1 MSSLPETITIESCD
15 LPSGKVNV
23 TLKCP
28 RYGDLRKAR
37 KLYPNETDNRG
48 RRKSPGYATEELLI
62 CQQLVDVTDNDGI
75 SLLDKHKAKDIID
88 RLTIFSIPDRQ
99 ALMTIF
105 LEIFWVGA
113 EQAKA
118 ARDLAK
124 EFMVTAAFNFH
135 ISKEQMP
142 MGEFNLSYNAPNTG
156 TQMAAD
162 RRYQGVQEQGCTLE
176 EFLFAMCLH
185 STNDD
190 VVEPSKDV
198 ISVLDS
204 WTIADVQFA
213 NLVFINQFTLDDS
226 EEEKAKE
233 AGKRYLEKLGI
244 KKAEPSGALKRPTKS
259 TQEAT
264 KPL

>member
-1 MSSLPETITIESCD
+1 MSSLPETITIEASD

-28 RYGDLRKAR
+28 RFADLRKAR
-37 KLYPNETDNRG
+37 KLYPNETDARG

-62 CQQLVDVTDNDGI
+62 CQQIVDVTDLEGR
-75 SLLDKHKAKDIID
+75 SLLNSHKAKDIID

-105 LEIFWVGA
+105 LEIFWVGS

-124 EFMVTAAFNFH
+124 DYMVAAAFNFN
-135 ISKEQMP
+135 ISRNQMP
-142 MGEFNLSYNAPNTG
+142 MGEFSISYNAPNTG

-162 RRYQGVQEQGCTLE
+162 RRYQGIQEQGCTLE

-185 STNDD
+185 STDD
-190 VVEPSKDV
+190 NVVEPSKDV
-198 ISVLDS
+198 ISVLDN

-244 KKAEPSGALKRPTKS
+244 KKAEPSSAPKRPAKPTPEAEKS
-259 TQEAT
+259 
-264 KPL
+264 

>member
-1 MSSLPETITIESCD
+1 MSSLLDTITIEASD

-28 RYGDLRKAR
+28 RFADLRKAR
-37 KLYPNETDNRG
+37 KLYPNETDSRG

-62 CQQLVDVTDNDGI
+62 CQQIVDVTDLQGNSI
-75 SLLDKHKAKDIID
+75 LNSHKSKDIID
-88 RLTIFSIPDRQ
+88 RLTLFSIPDRQ

-105 LEIFWVGA
+105 LEVFWIGT
-113 EQAKA
+113 EQAKS

-124 EFMVTAAFNFH
+124 EYTVAAAFNFN
-135 ISKEQMP
+135 ISRSQMP
-142 MGEFNLSYNAPNTG
+142 MGEFSISYNAPNTG

-162 RRYQGVQEQGCTLE
+162 RRYQGIQEQGCTLE

-185 STNDD
+185 STNDE
-190 VVEPSKDV
+190 VIQPSKDI
-198 ISVLDS
+198 ISVLDDWYIS
-204 WTIADVQFA
+204 DVQFA

-244 KKAEPSGALKRPTKS
+244 KKAEVPSSTKRQMKS
-259 TQEAT
+259 SPEVE
-264 KPL
+264 KS

>member
-1 MSSLPETITIESCD
+1 MSSLPETITIEAAD

-28 RYGDLRKAR
+28 RFADLRKAR
-37 KLYPNETDNRG
+37 KLYPNETDARG

-62 CQQLVDVTDNDGI
+62 CQQIVDVTDVNGL
-75 SLLDKHKAKDIID
+75 SLLNSHKSKDIID

-105 LEIFWVGA
+105 LEVFWVGA

-124 EFMVTAAFNFH
+124 EYIVAAAFNFN
-135 ISKEQMP
+135 ISQDKMP
-142 MGEFNLSYNAPNTG
+142 MGEFSISYNAPNTG

-162 RRYQGVQEQGCTLE
+162 RRYQGIQEQGCTLE

-185 STNDD
+185 STNDN
-190 VVEPSKDV
+190 VVEPAKDV
-198 ISVLDS
+198 ISVLDD

-244 KKAEPSGALKRPTKS
+244 KKAAPSTALKRPSKS
-259 TQEAT
+259 SPEEE
-264 KPL
+264 KS

>member
-1 MSSLPETITIESCD
+1 MSSLPETITIEAAD

-28 RYGDLRKAR
+28 RYADLRKAR
-37 KLYPNETDNRG
+37 KLYPNETDARG

-62 CQQLVDVTDNDGI
+62 CQQLVDVTDLEGF
-75 SLLDKHKAKDIID
+75 SLLSTHRAKDIID

-113 EQAKA
+113 EKAKA

-124 EFMVTAAFNFH
+124 EYMVAAAFNFNLPRNL
-135 ISKEQMP
+135 MP
-142 MGEFNLSYNAPNTG
+142 MGEFSVAYNAPNTG

-162 RRYQGVQEQGCTLE
+162 RRYQGMQEQGCTLE

-185 STNDD
+185 STDD
-190 VVEPSKDV
+190 QIADPAKDV
-198 ISVLDS
+198 ISVLDN
-204 WTIADVQFA
+204 WTIADVQFS

-226 EEEKAKE
+226 EEEKAKD

-244 KKAEPSGALKRPTKS
+244 KKADSSQAPKRQTKA
-259 TQEAT
+259 TPEAE
-264 KPL
+264 KLS